1 MDNPGPEYASPEDR
15 GFIPRYRATCQCG
28 AVAYEVCAD
37 PVDAKVC
44 HCRDC
49 QKFTASAFSLTTMV
63 PRDGFSCDGE
73 VTFGGL
79 KRDGRAHYF
88 CASCLNFVFSQ
99 IGEDSPRVNVRTSLL
114 KAAARFEPFIEIMT
128 EEQMPWAKTPAKH
141 SYARYPETVE
151 ELQDLFDAYRATL

>member
-1 MDNPGPEYASPEDR
+1 MTPPLPLKG
-15 GFIPRYRATCQCG
+15 TCLCG
-28 AVAYEVCAD
+28 AVTVSVTQIPLLTVA
-37 PVDAKVC
+37 C

-73 VTFGGL
+73 VILGGL

-99 IGEDSPRVNVRTSLL
+99 IGEDSPRVNIRTSLL
-114 KAAARFEPFIEIMT
+114 DAAARFEPFIEIMT

-141 SYARYPETVE
+141 SYARHPETAE